1 MKDYNYQ
8 IFNDIQEK
16 FHKLSILFVK
26 FITRQYSPLL
36 KQIKSKEIPEGA
48 GFSIVRKGK
57 EDMLDFK
64 KIVSKVV
71 IKRENYLNLDIPF
84 IISSL
89 IHLGYEMAKQI
100 DKNSFQK
107 LNSVLKAAG
116 QTINGKNKPF
126 THDLLLKMFNKV
138 EIEFDDEGKIIPGY
152 CFFMHPDLWKKIA
165 PQVKEWESDPIKK
178 EKFNKLMEKKYNE
191 YLTKESNRKLLD

>member
-1 MKDYNYQ
+1 MQEYNYQ
-8 IFNDIQEK
+8 IFNDIQEE
-16 FHKLSILFVK
+16 FHRLSILFVK
-26 FITRQYSPLL
+26 FMTRQYSPLL

-48 GFSIVRKGK
+48 GFSIIREKR

-64 KIVSKVV
+64 KIVSKTV
-71 IKRENYLNLDIPF
+71 IKRETYLDLDIQF
-84 IISSL
+84 IVNSL

-107 LNSVLKAAG
+107 LNSTLKAAG
-116 QTINGKNKPF
+116 QSINGKNKLF
-126 THDLLLKMFNKV
+126 THDLLLEMFDKI
-138 EIEFDDEGKIIPGY
+138 EIEFDDERKMMPGY

-165 PQVKEWESDPIKK
+165 PKVKEWESDPIKK
-178 EKFNKLMEKKYNE
+178 EKYNKLMEKKYNE